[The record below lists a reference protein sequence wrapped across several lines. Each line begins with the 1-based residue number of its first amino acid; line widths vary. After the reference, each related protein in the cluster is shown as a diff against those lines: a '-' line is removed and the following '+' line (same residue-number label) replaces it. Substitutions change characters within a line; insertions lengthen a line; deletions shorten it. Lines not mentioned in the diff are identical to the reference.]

1 VNENGDIMA
10 KMKIHVWHGVAG
22 EIIAVGHP
30 TSDRLVTPLPL
41 EGQLVLETEIDE
53 SLVKNLYKTHIVDV
67 QKKVLIE
74 VPQRS

>member
-1 VNENGDIMA
+1 VNETGGIVA
-10 KMKIHVWHGVAG
+10 KMKIHVWHGVG
-22 EIIAVGHP
+22 GGIIAVGHP

-67 QKKVLIE
+67 QKKVLVKI
-74 VPQRS
+74 PRKA

>member
-1 VNENGDIMA
+1 MA

-30 TSDRLVTPLPL
+30 TSDRLATPLPL

-53 SLVKNLYKTHIVDV
+53 SLVKNLHKTHIVDV
-67 QKKVLIE
+67 QKKVLTE
-74 VPQRS
+74 VPRRP